1 MTKSSI
7 EWPEE
12 EKIGIHGSIF
22 HLESV
27 FISTYNGAHMA
38 MMIEVKNLKKRYGDK
53 MAVDGISFNV
63 KKGEIFGILGPN
75 GAGKTT
81 TLEMMETL
89 RPIDGGTVLIDGINV
104 DKDPDKIKYIIGV
117 QPQTPAFQDK
127 TKLTE
132 VIEMF
137 AAAYGEKVDPM
148 AFLRDV
154 ELEEK
159 ANSYVESLSGGQK
172 QRLSITT
179 ALVHGPKVFFLDEPT
194 TGLDP
199 QARRNLWGLI
209 EKVRDRGISVIMTT
223 HYMDEAE
230 VLCDRI
236 AVMDNGKIV
245 AIDTPKNLIKQ
256 LLKRGFTKEQ
266 HVEQANLEDVFIDLT
281 GKGLRE
287 DI

>member
-1 MTKSSI
+1 MK
-7 EWPEE
+7 
-12 EKIGIHGSIF
+12 
-22 HLESV
+22 
-27 FISTYNGAHMA
+27 A
-38 MMIEVKNLKKRYGDK
+38 MVEVKNLKKRYGDK
-53 MAVDGISFNV
+53 QAVDGISFEV

-89 RPIDGGTVLIDGINV
+89 RPIDGGSVKIDGINV
-104 DKDPDKIKYIIGV
+104 SEDPQKIKYLIGV

-127 TKLTE
+127 TKLIE
-132 VIEMF
+132 VVEMF
-137 AAAYGEKVDPM
+137 AAAYGERVDPM
-148 AFLRDV
+148 AFLKDV

-199 QARRNLWGLI
+199 QARRHLWELI
-209 EKVRDRGISVIMTT
+209 EKVRAKGISVIMTT

-230 VLCDRI
+230 ILCDRI

-256 LLKRGFTKEQ
+256 LLDRGFSKKQ

-281 GKGLRE
+281 GKELR
-287 DI
+287 DGQ

>member
-1 MTKSSI
+1 MSNM
-7 EWPEE
+7 
-12 EKIGIHGSIF
+12 
-22 HLESV
+22 V
-27 FISTYNGAHMA
+27 V
-38 MMIEVKNLKKRYGDK
+38 VKGLRKRYGDK
-53 MAVDGISFNV
+53 QAVDGISFSV

-89 RPIDGGTVLIDGINV
+89 RPIDSGTVTIDGIDVKKN
-104 DKDPDKIKYIIGV
+104 PDAIKYLIGV

-132 VIEMF
+132 VIELF
-137 AAAYGEKVDPM
+137 GAAYGEKIDAM

-154 ELEEK
+154 DLEEK
-159 ANSYVESLSGGQK
+159 ANAYVENLSGGQK

-199 QARRNLWGLI
+199 QARRHLWELI
-209 EKVRDRGISVIMTT
+209 EKVRDKGISVIMTT

-230 VLCDRI
+230 ILCDRI

-245 AIDTPKNLIKQ
+245 AIDTPRNLIDQ
-256 LLKRGFTKEQ
+256 LLKRGFKKKQEVQ
-266 HVEQANLEDVFIDLT
+266 QANLEDVFIDLT
-281 GKGLRE
+281 GKDLR
-287 DI
+287 DGVS

>member
-1 MTKSSI
+1 MK
-7 EWPEE
+7 EG
-12 EKIGIHGSIF
+12 KIGCM
-22 HLESV
+22 
-27 FISTYNGAHMA
+27 THMV
-38 MMIEVKNLKKRYGDK
+38 EVKDLKKRYGDK
-53 MAVDGISFNV
+53 QAVNGISFTV

-89 RPIDGGTVLIDGINV
+89 RPIDSGSVKIDGIDV
-104 DKDPDKIKYIIGV
+104 KKDPRAIKYLIGV

-127 TKLTE
+127 TRLTE

-148 AFLRDV
+148 KFLKDV
-154 ELEEK
+154 DLEEK
-159 ANSYVESLSGGQK
+159 AKSYVENLSGGQK

-199 QARRNLWGLI
+199 QARRHLWDLI
-209 EKVRDRGISVIMTT
+209 EKVREKGISVIMTT

-230 VLCDRI
+230 ILCDRI
-236 AVMDNGKIV
+236 AIMDNGEIV
-245 AIDTPKNLIKQ
+245 AIDTPRNLIKQ
-256 LLKRGFTKEQ
+256 LIGRGFKKKQEVQ
-266 HVEQANLEDVFIDLT
+266 QASLEDVFIDLT
-281 GKGLRE
+281 GKALRE
-287 DI
+287 GA

>member
-1 MTKSSI
+1 
-7 EWPEE
+7 
-12 EKIGIHGSIF
+12 
-22 HLESV
+22 
-27 FISTYNGAHMA
+27 
-38 MMIEVKNLKKRYGDK
+38 MIEVRDLKKRYGDK
-53 MAVDGISFNV
+53 QAVDGISFSV

-89 RPIDGGTVLIDGINV
+89 REIDGGSVHIDGIDV
-104 DKDPDKIKYIIGV
+104 AKDPQRIKYLIGV
-117 QPQTPAFQDK
+117 QPQSPAFQDK
-127 TKLTE
+127 TRLTE

-148 AFLRDV
+148 EFLRDV
-154 ELEEK
+154 DLEDK
-159 ANSYVESLSGGQK
+159 AKSFVEDLSGGQK

-199 QARRNLWGLI
+199 QARRHLWDLI
-209 EKVRDRGISVIMTT
+209 EKVRDKGISVVLTT

-230 VLCDRI
+230 ILCDRI

-245 AIDTPKNLIKQ
+245 AEDTPKNLIKA
-256 LLKRGFTKEQ
+256 LLGRGFKKKQ
-266 HVEQANLEDVFIDLT
+266 VVEQANLEDVFIDLT
-281 GKGLRE
+281 GKGLRDE
-287 DI
+287 

>member
-1 MTKSSI
+1 M
-7 EWPEE
+7 
-12 EKIGIHGSIF
+12 
-22 HLESV
+22 V
-27 FISTYNGAHMA
+27 
-38 MMIEVKNLKKRYGDK
+38 EVTDLRKRYGDK
-53 MAVDGISFNV
+53 QAVDGVSFTV

-89 RPIDGGTVLIDGINV
+89 RPIDSGRVLIDGIDV
-104 DKDPDKIKYIIGV
+104 AKDPERIKYLIGV

-137 AAAYGEKVDPM
+137 AAAYGEKVDAM
-148 AFLRDV
+148 QFLRDV
-154 ELEEK
+154 ELEDK
-159 ANSYVESLSGGQK
+159 ATSYVESLSGGQK

-199 QARRNLWGLI
+199 QARRHLWDLI
-209 EKVRDRGISVIMTT
+209 EQVRQKGISVIMTT

-230 VLCDRI
+230 ILCDRI

-256 LLKRGFTKEQ
+256 LLDRGFKKEQ

-281 GKGLRE
+281 GKDLRE
-287 DI
+287 D